1 MHRPASIR
9 RDVTVT
15 QTMEAAHGKPCGKL
29 CALCQ
34 TRNMI
39 LQARGRI
46 IQTHTYI
53 TSPQGE
59 NQEGKPRNNSRR
71 PLLPTPLLASPAV
84 FKQLHCCRARAE
96 RRHRLD
102 VGYDGYRT
110 LRRLRPLHIQ
120 DEERC
125 GEAGIAHRAHP
136 CLDGGDLG
144 GSETPTP
151 RGPNHASTSTMLSKI
166 LRREETSARTPL
178 HIIYKTPKD
187 ATE

>member
-39 LQARGRI
+39 LQARERI

-84 FKQLHCCRARAE
+84 FKQLHCCRASCCVASPLLAVARLTCGQCRQV
-96 RRHRLD
+96 RRHLLHVRLHLLH
-102 VGYDGYRT
+102 VW
-110 LRRLRPLHIQ
+110 RRRRREGRMRSPRHSPGVRLHTSPGMPLHSITKPRPHMLSVVGGAGARARR
-120 DEERC
+120 ET
-125 GEAGIAHRAHP
+125 AGIH
-136 CLDGGDLG
+136 GD
-144 GSETPTP
+144 
-151 RGPNHASTSTMLSKI
+151 
-166 LRREETSARTPL
+166 
-178 HIIYKTPKD
+178 
-187 ATE
+187 